1 MVQETPHFTFS
12 GVSSVRVNIF
22 SSFGV
27 KEKPQMDTKNKVSE
41 GDKRIRDRQEQIGK
55 WQKSKKKSEE
65 KEEIGRERDRQS

>member
-41 GDKRIRDRQEQIGK
+41 GDKRIRDR
-55 WQKSKKKSEE
+55 
-65 KEEIGRERDRQS
+65 